1 MNVSTSSSS
10 QKLNLKLINL
20 FKNGCDK
27 MQSKHLWKKGK
38 EMVIIILT
46 LFLLSLD
53 VLKKDTRRLN
63 QLYVDQSIVQV
74 EDAGEVLEN
83 VLLDQVVHKVL
94 VKLLRVYGVL
104 GNISNDLD
112 DHLLVSLSDH
122 NILRG

>member
-1 MNVSTSSSS
+1 
-10 QKLNLKLINL
+10 
-20 FKNGCDK
+20 
-27 MQSKHLWKKGK
+27 
-38 EMVIIILT
+38 MVIRILT

>member
-1 MNVSTSSSS
+1 
-10 QKLNLKLINL
+10 
-20 FKNGCDK
+20 
-27 MQSKHLWKKGK
+27 MQSKHLWKEGK
-38 EMVIIILT
+38 ELIIRILT

-53 VLKKDTRRLN
+53 VLKKDTRSLN

>member
-1 MNVSTSSSS
+1 
-10 QKLNLKLINL
+10 
-20 FKNGCDK
+20 
-27 MQSKHLWKKGK
+27 MQSKHLWKEGK
-38 EMVIIILT
+38 ETIIRILT

-53 VLKKDTRRLN
+53 VLKKDTCRLN